1 MKAFFSYIESLCKA
15 NSLASSKSFTLLLTA
30 ATGCLGVICISIGL
44 LVEWFT
50 AGYIR
55 TSLSEMSMYIASL
68 GVFVGSGALTKI
80 SGEKRERRDRLD
92 VPPNKFDEQHSQS
105 SINN

>member
-1 MKAFFSYIESLCKA
+1 MKAIFRYIESLCKA

-30 ATGCLGVICISIGL
+30 ATGCFGVVCISIGL
-44 LVEWFT
+44 LLEWYKM
-50 AGYIR
+50 GYIR

-80 SGEKRERRDRLD
+80 SGEKRERKERSEIPPDR
-92 VPPNKFDEQHSQS
+92 PGEQH
-105 SINN
+105 

>member
-1 MKAFFSYIESLCKA
+1 MKAFFTYIESLCKA

-68 GVFVGSGALTKI
+68 GVFVGSGAISKI
-80 SGEKRERRDRLD
+80 SGEKRERKERAE
-92 VPPNKFDEQHSQS
+92 VPPAPSPEHKD
-105 SINN
+105 

>member
-1 MKAFFSYIESLCKA
+1 MKAFFNYIAALCKA
-15 NSLASSKSFTLLLTA
+15 NSLDSSKSFTLLLTA

-44 LVEWFT
+44 LVEWFKT
-50 AGYIR
+50 GYIR

-80 SGEKRERRDRLD
+80 SSEKREKTNHPAEHKNDSGDKTSVTR
-92 VPPNKFDEQHSQS
+92 
-105 SINN
+105 

>member
-80 SGEKRERRDRLD
+80 SGEKRERKERAE
-92 VPPNKFDEQHSQS
+92 VPPVPLSPEH
-105 SINN
+105 NN

>member
-1 MKAFFSYIESLCKA
+1 MKAFFSYIESLCKV
-15 NSLASSKSFTLLLTA
+15 NSMASSKSFTLLLTA

-80 SGEKRERRDRLD
+80 SGEKRERKERAE
-92 VPPNKFDEQHSQS
+92 VPPAAPSTEHKD
-105 SINN
+105 

>member
-15 NSLASSKSFTLLLTA
+15 NSPASSKSFTLLLTA

-68 GVFVGSGALTKI
+68 GVFVGSGAISKI
-80 SGEKRERRDRLD
+80 SGEKRERKEREE
-92 VPPNKFDEQHSQS
+92 VPPAAPSPEHKD
-105 SINN
+105 

>member
-1 MKAFFSYIESLCKA
+1 MKAFFRYIESLCKA

-30 ATGCLGVICISIGL
+30 ATGCFGVVCISIGL
-44 LVEWFT
+44 LLEWYKM
-50 AGYIR
+50 GYIR

-80 SGEKRERRDRLD
+80 SGEKRERKERSET
-92 VPPNKFDEQHSQS
+92 PPDSPGEQH
-105 SINN
+105 

>member
-80 SGEKRERRDRLD
+80 SGEKRERKERAEVPS
-92 VPPNKFDEQHSQS
+92 VPPSPEHKN
-105 SINN
+105 

>member
-1 MKAFFSYIESLCKA
+1 MIRFFDYIASLCRA

-30 ATGCLGVICISIGL
+30 FTGCVGVFCISIGL
-44 LVEWFT
+44 LVEWFQ

-55 TSLSEMSMYIASL
+55 TDLSEMSMYIASL

-80 SGEKRERRDRLD
+80 SQEKRERKTSEE
-92 VPPNKFDEQHSQS
+92 V
-105 SINN
+105 NNL

>member
-15 NSLASSKSFTLLLTA
+15 NSMASSKSFTLLLTA
-30 ATGCLGVICISIGL
+30 GTGCLGVICISIGL

-68 GVFVGSGALTKI
+68 GVFVGSGAITKI
-80 SGEKRERRDRLD
+80 SGEKRERKERAE
-92 VPPNKFDEQHSQS
+92 VPPVPPSPEHKN
-105 SINN
+105 

>member
-68 GVFVGSGALTKI
+68 GVFVGSGAITKI
-80 SGEKRERRDRLD
+80 SGEKRERKERAE
-92 VPPNKFDEQHSQS
+92 VPPAAPS
-105 SINN
+105 SEHKD

>member
-1 MKAFFSYIESLCKA
+1 MMKAFFDYVQSLCKA
-15 NSLASSKSFTLLLTA
+15 NSMASSKSFTLLLTS

-50 AGYIR
+50 VGYIR

-80 SGEKRERRDRLD
+80 SGEKRERKDRVE
-92 VPPNKFDEQHSQS
+92 VPPVAPSPEHKN
-105 SINN
+105 

>member
-68 GVFVGSGALTKI
+68 GVFVGSGAISKI
-80 SGEKRERRDRLD
+80 SGEKRERKEREE
-92 VPPNKFDEQHSQS
+92 VPPAAPSPEHKD
-105 SINN
+105 

>member
-68 GVFVGSGALTKI
+68 GVFVGSGAISKI
-80 SGEKRERRDRLD
+80 SGEKRERKEREE
-92 VPPNKFDEQHSQS
+92 VPSAAPSPEHKD
-105 SINN
+105 

>member
-68 GVFVGSGALTKI
+68 GVFVGSGAISKI
-80 SGEKRERRDRLD
+80 SGEKRERKEREE
-92 VPPNKFDEQHSQS
+92 VPPAAPSPKHKD
-105 SINN
+105 

>member
-15 NSLASSKSFTLLLTA
+15 NSMASSKSFTLLLTA

-50 AGYIR
+50 VGYIR

-68 GVFVGSGALTKI
+68 GVFVGSGAITKI
-80 SGEKRERRDRLD
+80 SGEKRERKEREE
-92 VPPNKFDEQHSQS
+92 VPPSAPSPGHKD
-105 SINN
+105 

>member
-15 NSLASSKSFTLLLTA
+15 NSMASSKSFTLLLTA

-80 SGEKRERRDRLD
+80 SGEKRERKEREE
-92 VPPNKFDEQHSQS
+92 VPPAAPSPEHKD
-105 SINN
+105 

>member
-1 MKAFFSYIESLCKA
+1 MKAFFTYIESLCKA

-80 SGEKRERRDRLD
+80 SGEKRERKEREE
-92 VPPNKFDEQHSQS
+92 VPPAAPSPEHKD
-105 SINN
+105 

>member
-80 SGEKRERRDRLD
+80 SGEKRERKERAE
-92 VPPNKFDEQHSQS
+92 VPPAAPSPEHKD
-105 SINN
+105 

>member
-1 MKAFFSYIESLCKA
+1 MNALFRYISSLCQA

-30 ATGCLGVICISIGL
+30 ATGCIGVLCISIGL
-44 LVEWFT
+44 LIEWIKTGF
-50 AGYIR
+50 IR

-80 SGEKRERRDRLD
+80 SGEKREKKENRD
-92 VPPNKFDEQHSQS
+92 PSQG
-105 SINN
+105 NNNNNNS

>member
-15 NSLASSKSFTLLLTA
+15 NSMASSKSFTLLLTA

-68 GVFVGSGALTKI
+68 GVFVGSGAISKI
-80 SGEKRERRDRLD
+80 SGEKRERKERAE
-92 VPPNKFDEQHSQS
+92 VPPAPSPEHKD
-105 SINN
+105 

>member
-15 NSLASSKSFTLLLTA
+15 NSMASSKSFTLLLTA

-68 GVFVGSGALTKI
+68 GVFVGSGAITKI
-80 SGEKRERRDRLD
+80 SGEKRERKERAE
-92 VPPNKFDEQHSQS
+92 VPPAAPSTGHKD
-105 SINN
+105 

>member
-15 NSLASSKSFTLLLTA
+15 NSQASSKSFTLLLTA

-80 SGEKRERRDRLD
+80 SGEKRERKERAEEPP
-92 VPPNKFDEQHSQS
+92 VPPSPEHKN
-105 SINN
+105 

>member
-50 AGYIR
+50 VGYIR

-68 GVFVGSGALTKI
+68 GVFVGSGAISKI
-80 SGEKRERRDRLD
+80 SGEKRERKEREE
-92 VPPNKFDEQHSQS
+92 VPPAAPSPEHKD
-105 SINN
+105 

>member
-15 NSLASSKSFTLLLTA
+15 NSMASSKSFTLLLTA

-80 SGEKRERRDRLD
+80 SGEKRERKERAE
-92 VPPNKFDEQHSQS
+92 VPPAAPSTEHKD
-105 SINN
+105 

>member
-15 NSLASSKSFTLLLTA
+15 NSMASSKSFTLLLTA

-50 AGYIR
+50 SGYIR

-80 SGEKRERRDRLD
+80 SGEKRERKERAEEPP
-92 VPPNKFDEQHSQS
+92 VPPSPEHKN
-105 SINN
+105 

>member
-1 MKAFFSYIESLCKA
+1 MKAFFTYIESLCKA
-15 NSLASSKSFTLLLTA
+15 NSMASSKSFTLLLTA

-80 SGEKRERRDRLD
+80 SGEKRERKERAEEPP
-92 VPPNKFDEQHSQS
+92 VPPSPEHKN
-105 SINN
+105 